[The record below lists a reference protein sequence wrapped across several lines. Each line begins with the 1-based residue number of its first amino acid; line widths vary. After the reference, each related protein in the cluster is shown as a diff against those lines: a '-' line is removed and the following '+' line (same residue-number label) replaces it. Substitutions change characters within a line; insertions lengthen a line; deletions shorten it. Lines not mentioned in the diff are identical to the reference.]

1 MAASPKGVGAGKV
14 LEAASNRPTPNRA
27 VSTLNAKRASTGF
40 VTSPTLRQTASAL
53 LQAPPHLNERYA
65 SRGRAAPRVF
75 CSKVRPRNPMATD
88 PRLTVIVLCD
98 YFLPGYQ
105 AGGVLRTVANMLALL
120 GAEFRFRVITRGR
133 DFESEPY
140 PDIETRKWLR
150 RSESEVLYLSDDQ
163 LRPWII
169 RRLLNDTPH
178 DTLFLNSVVSL
189 HFGMTPTL
197 LRWLNLI
204 PRNAFIVAPNGELAE
219 SALQIKRKRK
229 SLLLVI
235 ARLLGFYRD
244 ATWRASDSREAADIR
259 REFGSGARIMIAEN
273 LPTPVSPATSSERRQ
288 KQAGHLELIYLARL
302 ARIKNLTHALEAL
315 RKVRGEVRFDL
326 YGPKDDPDY
335 WIECEAVVETLPDNI
350 RVEWK
355 GSLPSEEVFGVLG
368 RYDVFVMPSMNES
381 FGYSIA
387 EALGAGCPV
396 LISDCTPW
404 RDLETRGVGWDV
416 PLNDV
421 ADFTQVFQNCIDMD
435 EGAHSTLREAARA
448 YGLELSRPAEVL
460 GHYHDLIRGEESLQS

>member
-1 MAASPKGVGAGKV
+1 M
-14 LEAASNRPTPNRA
+14 
-27 VSTLNAKRASTGF
+27 
-40 VTSPTLRQTASAL
+40 
-53 LQAPPHLNERYA
+53 
-65 SRGRAAPRVF
+65 RVF
-75 CSKVRPRNPMATD
+75 CSKVRSRNPMATD
-88 PRLTVIVLCD
+88 PRLTVLVLCD

-120 GAEFRFRVITRGR
+120 GEEFRFRVVTRGR
-133 DFESEPY
+133 DYGSAPY
-140 PDIETRKWLR
+140 PDIETHTWLR
-150 RSESEVLYLSDDQ
+150 RGESEVLYLSDSQ
-163 LRPWII
+163 LRPWVIQ
-169 RRLLNDTPH
+169 RLLKDTSH

-189 HFGMTPTL
+189 HFGITPAL

-204 PRNAFIVAPNGELAE
+204 PRKDFIVAPNGELAK

-229 SLLLVI
+229 TLLLVI
-235 ARLLGFYRD
+235 ARMLGFYRD
-244 ATWRASDSREAADIR
+244 ATWRASDSREAEDIR
-259 REFGSGARIMIAEN
+259 REFGSSARIMIAEN
-273 LPTPVSPATSSERRQ
+273 LPTPVSTVASTERRQ
-288 KQAGHLELIYLARL
+288 KQAGQLELVYLARL

-335 WIECEAVVETLPDNI
+335 WIECEAAVATLPSNI

-355 GSLPSEEVFGVLG
+355 GSLPSEEVFDVLG

-396 LISDCTPW
+396 LISDRTPW
-404 RDLETRGVGWDV
+404 RDLEARGVGWDV
-416 PLNDV
+416 PLDDI

-435 EGAHSTLREAARA
+435 EGAHSTLRETARA

-460 GHYHDLIRGEESLQS
+460 GHYRDLIRGEHSVQS